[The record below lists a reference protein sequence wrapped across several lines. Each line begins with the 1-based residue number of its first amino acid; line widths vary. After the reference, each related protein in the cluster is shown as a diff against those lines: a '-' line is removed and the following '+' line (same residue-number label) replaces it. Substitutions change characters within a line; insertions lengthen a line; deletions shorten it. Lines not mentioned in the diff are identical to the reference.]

1 MKNKTIRF
9 PQLGNLPLTGERVIR
24 TSATVKASDGL
35 VGLPIGDDFLKGDGI
50 ERGDT
55 VIYRTNFA
63 ESELTPGKLVVI
75 NTPQGLQHAGHYY
88 KSPSGQIRIVG
99 SNASYED
106 MEFAGPVS
114 VLGIVVRRERD
125 YGGDA

>member
-1 MKNKTIRF
+1 MNDKTIRF
-9 PQLGNLPLTGERVIR
+9 PQLGDLPLTGERVIR
-24 TSATVKASDGL
+24 ESATVKASDGL

-50 ERGDT
+50 ERGD
-55 VIYRTNFA
+55 VVVYRTRFDEA
-63 ESELTPGKLVVI
+63 DLTPGKMVAVS
-75 NTPQGLQHAGHYY
+75 TPKGTHAGHYC

-106 MEFAGPVS
+106 LEFAGTVS

-125 YGGDA
+125 YGGEP

>member
-1 MKNKTIRF
+1 MKDKTLRF
-9 PQLGNLPLTGERVIR
+9 PQLGILPLTGERLIR

-35 VGLPIGDDFLKGDGI
+35 VGVSVGDDFLKGDGI
-50 ERGDT
+50 ERGD
-55 VIYRTNFA
+55 VVVYRTRFDA
-63 ESELTPGKLVVI
+63 SELTPGKLVAVS
-75 NTPQGLQHAGHYY
+75 TPTGTHAGHYY

-114 VLGIVVRRERD
+114 VHGIVVRRERD
-125 YGGDA
+125 YGGEP

>member
-1 MKNKTIRF
+1 MTDNRF
-9 PQLGNLPLTGERVIR
+9 PQLGNLPLAGVR
-24 TSATVKASDGL
+24 TTRASATVKESDGP
-35 VGLPIGDDFLKGDGI
+35 VGLTVGNDFLKGDGI
-50 ERGDT
+50 ERGDL
-55 VIYRTNFA
+55 VIYRTRFD
-63 ESELTPGKLVVI
+63 ESELTPGRLVAI
-75 NTPQGLQHAGHYY
+75 SAPQGLYVGHYY

-106 MEFAGPVS
+106 LEFAGSVS